1 MNPMRIIIVD
11 DEPLA
16 RDRLRALLAETADC
30 KVVAEAEDGHAAL
43 EVIEQQR
50 PDLVLLDISMPRMD
64 GLEAATHL
72 ASFDH
77 APAVIFCTAYDQHAL
92 AAFEAHAVDYLL
104 KPIRAD
110 RLTAAIDRARR
121 YVAGTERSPAASMP
135 SRQRTH
141 LCARVRGNLVLVP
154 VSSIRC
160 LIAEDKYVVVHHEK
174 GQVLVEDAL
183 KSLED
188 EFDERFVR
196 IHRNCLVAL
205 QYLSGL
211 TRSADGRVLAS
222 VPGVDAVLEI
232 SRRNLPSIRSL
243 VRAL

>member
-1 MNPMRIIIVD
+1 MRIVIVD

-16 RDRLRALLAETADC
+16 RDRLRALLEKIPDC
-30 KVVAEAEDGHAAL
+30 EIVGEAEDGLSAL
-43 EVIEQQR
+43 QVVEQQR

-64 GLEAATHL
+64 GLEAANHM
-72 ASFDH
+72 AAFE
-77 APAVIFCTAYDQHAL
+77 APPAVIFCTAYDQHAL
-92 AAFEAHAVDYLL
+92 AAFDAHAVDYLL

-110 RLTAAIDRARR
+110 RLADAIDRARR

-135 SRQRTH
+135 SRQRSH
-141 LCARVRGNLVLVP
+141 LCARVRGNLMLVP

-160 LIAEDKYVVVHHEK
+160 LIAEDKYVVVHHDK

-188 EFDERFVR
+188 EFGSRFVR

-205 QYLSGL
+205 DYLRGL

-222 VPGVDAVLEI
+222 VPGVDVELEI
-232 SRRNLPSIRSL
+232 SRRNLPTIRSL
-243 VRAL
+243 VRAI

>member
-1 MNPMRIIIVD
+1 MRIVIVD

-16 RDRLRALLAETADC
+16 RDRLRALLADMPDC
-30 KVVAEAEDGHAAL
+30 QIVAEADDGHAAL
-43 EVIEQQR
+43 EVVEQHR

-72 ASFDH
+72 AGFDA

-110 RLTAAIDRARR
+110 RLAAAIDRARR
-121 YVAGTERSPAASMP
+121 YVAGIEPPPAATMP
-135 SRQRTH
+135 TRQRTH

-160 LIAEDKYVVVHHEK
+160 LVAEDKYVVVHHDK

-188 EFDERFVR
+188 EFGERFVR

-205 QYLSGL
+205 EYLSGL
-211 TRSADGRVLAS
+211 ARSADGRVLAS
-222 VPGVDAVLEI
+222 VPGVDVELEI

-243 VRAL
+243 VRAM